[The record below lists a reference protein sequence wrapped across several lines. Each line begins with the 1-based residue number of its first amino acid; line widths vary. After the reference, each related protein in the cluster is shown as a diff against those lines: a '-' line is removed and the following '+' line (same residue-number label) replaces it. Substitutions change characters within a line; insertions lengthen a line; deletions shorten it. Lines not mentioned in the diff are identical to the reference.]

1 MSTIAAQKQE
11 EERQR
16 VQKDCVWEAAASGG
30 KAAAWAGLCSASTI
44 GLANHF
50 SEGFRH
56 ALGVSGKAAL
66 VVSPY
71 CHRHCLCIRHAGC
84 TATIGAQPSVL
95 TASEQIEAGTQS
107 SRSVTVLSCFES

>member
-1 MSTIAAQKQE
+1 M
-11 EERQR
+11 
-16 VQKDCVWEAAASGG
+16 QKDCVWEAAASGG

-66 VVSPY
+66 VVSP
-71 CHRHCLCIRHAGC
+71 CCNRHLLVHSARGVHCDKHGP
-84 TATIGAQPSVL
+84 GPSACEL
-95 TASEQIEAGTQS
+95 EA
-107 SRSVTVLSCFES
+107 V

>member
-11 EERQR
+11 EERQK

-30 KAAAWAGLCSASTI
+30 KAAAFAGVCSVSTI
-44 GLANHF
+44 GLANRF

-66 VVSPY
+66 VVSPRY
-71 CHRHCLCIRHAGC
+71 SGMLVHSDRGGPYNTRDQGLHPGSQSLVDNNYR
-84 TATIGAQPSVL
+84 L
-95 TASEQIEAGTQS
+95 TQS
-107 SRSVTVLSCFES
+107 IPLS